1 MKTIALK
8 NGMVIFVEQIAFI
21 HVQASSAKDGPVN
34 PEIHVHF
41 SAGLSTPNGARSMR
55 AVVKQ
60 DNSQDFLGQL
70 DKHGVD
76 CTHLRR
82 CISEL
87 GKPPASPGK
96 SP

>member
-21 HVQASSAKDGPVN
+21 HVQPSSAKDSPVS

-41 SAGLSTPNGARSMR
+41 AAGLYMPTGGRSMR

-60 DNSQDFLGQL
+60 ENAEDFLGQL
-70 DKHGVD
+70 DKHGVL
-76 CTHLRR
+76 CTHLRER
-82 CISEL
+82 ISEI
-87 GKPPASPGK
+87 K
-96 SP
+96 